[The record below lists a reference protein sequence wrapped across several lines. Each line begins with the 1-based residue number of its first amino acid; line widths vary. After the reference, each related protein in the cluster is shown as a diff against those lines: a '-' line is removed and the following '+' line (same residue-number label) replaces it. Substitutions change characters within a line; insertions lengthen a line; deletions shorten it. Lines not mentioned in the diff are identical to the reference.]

1 MTKHI
6 PNLLTLINLFSGCIG
21 VFACANSNYKIVPIC
36 IAISL
41 IADFFDGMAARALN
55 VKSEL
60 GGQLDSL
67 ADMVSFGVLPGTMLV
82 QLLGMTNMTGG
93 SYMMN
98 PFAYLGFI
106 FSLFAC
112 LRLAKF
118 NIDTRQSDSFLGLAT
133 PAATIF
139 VLGLYLYFFEHNHA
153 ALPTFSYKL
162 IYQTLS
168 LLTVTGLLSYLMVS
182 EIPMFALKG
191 NIFQWKGNEIKIIF
205 FVVAVI
211 TILTLKTIG
220 LSVVIILYIL
230 ASVLDSI
237 FKKMKQLKS

>member
-1 MTKHI
+1 MIRYI
-6 PNLLTLINLFSGCIG
+6 PNALTLLNLFSGCIG

-41 IADFFDGMAARALN
+41 IADFFDGMAARALK

-67 ADMVSFGVLPGTMLV
+67 ADMVSFGVLPGVMLV
-82 QLLGMTNMTGG
+82 QLLGMANMTGG

-98 PFAYLGFI
+98 PLAYLGFV

-139 VLGLYLYFFEHNHA
+139 VLGIYMYFFDHDHS
-153 ALPTFSYKL
+153 ALPTVSYKL
-162 IYQTLS
+162 LYQTLT

-191 NIFQWKGNEIKIIF
+191 NIFKWKGNEIKIVF
-205 FVVAVI
+205 LVLSAVI
-211 TILTLKTIG
+211 LITLKSLG
-220 LSVVIILYIL
+220 LSLVIILYIL
-230 ASVLDSI
+230 TSI
-237 FKKMKQLKS
+237 LQALIKKPKVTS